1 MFFSWLFQW
10 ILLFKI
16 VMEFEMIE
24 EIVNAKNSGRIHKI
38 RKHKRRLSNNNALVI
53 RSSLL
58 KYIKN
63 DKFDTISISG
73 ACVETVHEYLK

>member
-1 MFFSWLFQW
+1 
-10 ILLFKI
+10 
-16 VMEFEMIE
+16 MEFEMIE

-38 RKHKRRLSNNNALVI
+38 RKHKRRLSNNNTLVI

>member
-16 VMEFEMIE
+16 VMEFEMI

-38 RKHKRRLSNNNALVI
+38 RKHKRRLSNNNTLVI